1 MEKDKVNTGRRKTI
15 LSEEDKIQIAKEYKN
30 EGMNVLK
37 LSSKWHV
44 DQRRISQIL
53 RDKGVLKKRGG
64 QTYYDQDEIINH
76 YKSGISATEIARMV
90 GCTKTTVY
98 EHIRKYKEQLCNAAK
113 EEPKE
118 KEVKKRTISISIGDK
133 LEYIK
138 IANQNGQGRVERR
151 KKIMQVIDIIN
162 DLIVCRHKEGT
173 IETFTKF
180 DCKVLF
186 GTGRMRKIEVK

>member
-1 MEKDKVNTGRRKTI
+1 MKTI

-76 YKSGISATEIARMV
+76 YKSGISPTEIARMV
-90 GCTKTTVY
+90 GCSTHTVY
-98 EHIRKYKEQLCNAAK
+98 AHVNKYKEQLNAK
-113 EEPKE
+113 EAENKTQ
-118 KEVKKRTISISIGDK
+118 KKKTISIRIGDK

-138 IANQNGQGRVERR
+138 ISSKDGQGRAERR
-151 KKIMQVIDIIN
+151 KKVIEVIDIIN
-162 DLIVCRHKEGT
+162 DLLVCRHKEGV

>member
-1 MEKDKVNTGRRKTI
+1 MKTV

-53 RDKGVLKKRGG
+53 RDKGILKKKGG
-64 QTYYDQDEIINH
+64 QTYYDSDEIINH
-76 YKSGISATEIARMV
+76 YKSGISAKEIARMI

-98 EHIRKYKEQLCNAAK
+98 AHINKYKEQLCNAAK
-113 EEPKE
+113 DEPKE
-118 KEVKKRTISISIGDK
+118 KEVKKKTISICIGDT

-138 IANQNGQGRVERR
+138 ISSKDGQGRSERR
-151 KKIMQVIDIIN
+151 KKVIKVIDIIN
-162 DLIVCRHKEGT
+162 DLIVCRHKEGV

-186 GTGRMRKIEVK
+186 GAGRMRKIEVK